1 MCPHC
6 SVNLGIEYAKY
17 AKIDYEVY
25 HHTQIIEQF
34 INNGDIKVNKNNAEK
49 VTFHDPCNLSR
60 MMGEVEAPRTAVKSC
75 CSNFSELEENGK
87 THCAGCRW
95 WLVVEKR
102 NRWKTHLPRAQQVV
116 DSGVDT
122 VVTGCNSVMV

>member
-1 MCPHC
+1 MQANLEELKDVLKIITMCPHC

-34 INNGDIKVNKNNAEK
+34 INNGNIKVNKNNAEK

-75 CSNFSELEENGK
+75 CSNFQS
-87 THCAGCRW
+87 
-95 WLVVEKR
+95 
-102 NRWKTHLPRAQQVV
+102 
-116 DSGVDT
+116 
-122 VVTGCNSVMV
+122 